1 MKRIAIALITC
12 LLLVGMCDLQ
22 AQNKTPGKK
31 PTSSKS
37 SKSKSKVPTKP
48 KPQEVQLPSNS
59 NDCIFAIELQ
69 PDVAF
74 GPTTAPVGAGRVQD
88 VMRDKSN
95 PWVFEYEHNTVWYKF
110 TVPYSGNLEFDITK
124 TDPKDN
130 YNFIVF
136 RYTDSYFS
144 NRIIEGRVKP
154 IAACFG
160 AVDSAARIGTPHLG
174 MHVKDA
180 TKQFIDKNSSQG
192 FVKSIPAKKGEVYY
206 IALDNLSN
214 KGSGHTIKVSIQVDS
229 YEPTIIFWDNELKK
243 RVDVDLLILE
253 KNTDNRP
260 IVKDPRFRAGKV
272 KFVPNFNYTL
282 YAKKEGYFSVYKE
295 FNSNIFRED
304 TLLRVMLNRTVKG
317 TAFNINDVYFDDNGA
332 LLPESDTAL
341 LNYISMFR
349 NHNDI
354 TLQIKGYVQ
363 SYGVDL
369 QRDMELSLKRAQS
382 VKEFFVK
389 NGIEESRMT
398 VAGMTQNEIKRSAA
412 AALNKGQSFS
422 ETKIKLIITGITE
435 Q

>member
-1 MKRIAIALITC
+1 MKRIAVALLTC
-12 LLLVGMCDLQ
+12 LLLVGVCNLQ
-22 AQNKTPGKK
+22 AQNKPTGKRPTTSKTNKNK
-31 PTSSKS
+31 PP
-37 SKSKSKVPTKP
+37 VKP
-48 KPQEVQLPSNS
+48 KPEDVQLPANS

-74 GPTTAPVGAGRVQD
+74 GPTTAPNGAGRVQD
-88 VMRDKSN
+88 VMRDKNN

-110 TVPYSGNLEFDITK
+110 TVPYSGNLEFNITQ
-124 TDPKDN
+124 TNPKDN
-130 YNFIVF
+130 YDFIVF
-136 RYTDSYFS
+136 RYTDTYFS

-154 IAACFG
+154 VAACFS
-160 AVDSAARIGTPHLG
+160 AVDSTAKAGVPHLG
-174 MHVKDA
+174 MRVKDA
-180 TKQFIDKNSSQG
+180 TKLFIDNKSTQG
-192 FVKSIPAKKGEVYY
+192 FVKSIPVKKGEIYY
-206 IALDNLSN
+206 IALDNLSS
-214 KGSGHTIKVSIQVDS
+214 KGAGHTIKVSIQVDS
-229 YEPTIIFWDNELKK
+229 YEPTLVFWDNELKK

-260 IVKDPRFRAGKV
+260 IVKNPSFRGGKV
-272 KFVPNFNYTL
+272 KFVPNFTYTL

-295 FNSNIFRED
+295 FNSNIFRDD

-349 NHNDI
+349 NHTDI

-369 QRDMELSLKRAQS
+369 ERDMELSLKRAQS
-382 VKEFFVK
+382 VKDFFVK
-389 NGIEESRMT
+389 NGIEEDRMT

-422 ETKIKLIITGITE
+422 ETKIKLIITGIKE
-435 Q
+435 